1 MNEKMLNRIKQ
12 FFLVGVL
19 MLTPAIAFAQEV
31 PDFIYSHTVLKLPYE
46 PKVDEPWSRVIT
58 TQEEWEKFYLQLID
72 ENARDTTI
80 TFVTPKIDFNTY
92 QVVTGSI
99 GVRSSGGYSVSVEKV
114 YELSDAIIAINVI
127 VTRPGSYCVVAAM
140 VTYPS
145 TAILIKKTTK
155 PIQFYSSQFTQECD
169 GTSNIATN

>member
-1 MNEKMLNRIKQ
+1 MNEKMINRIKQ

-19 MLTPAIAFAQEV
+19 ILAPAIAFAQEV

-46 PKVDEPWSRVIT
+46 FKVDEPWSRVIT

-72 ENARDTTI
+72 ENAGDTTI

-92 QVVTGSI
+92 QVITGSI
-99 GVRSSGGYSVSVEKV
+99 GFRSSGGYSVSVEKIH
-114 YELSDAIIAINVI
+114 ELNDAVAIDVI
-127 VTRPGSYCVVAAM
+127 VTKPGSNCVVPAM

-155 PIQFYSSQFTQECD
+155 PIRFYSSQFTLECD
-169 GTSNIATN
+169 GDVTIATN